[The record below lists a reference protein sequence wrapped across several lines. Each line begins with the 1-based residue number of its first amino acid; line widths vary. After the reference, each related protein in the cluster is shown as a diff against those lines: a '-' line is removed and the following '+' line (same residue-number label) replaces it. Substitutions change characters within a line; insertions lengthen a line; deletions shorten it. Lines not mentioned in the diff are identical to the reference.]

1 LKAQLTLLFALFFHF
16 IFAQLTISGVVKN
29 EEGKPI
35 SGANVTI
42 SPSTSDE
49 TLAYFITKSDG
60 KYSIKID
67 SPSHETY
74 EIKVRAM
81 NYAFTSDLVNESST
95 NFDFILQE
103 KAIELKEVKLKES
116 PIRKKG
122 DTIAYDVSNFK
133 DIKDRSIADVI
144 KKMPGIEIEN
154 SGRIL
159 YQGEPINKY
168 YIEGMD
174 LLGGKYALANENL
187 SADAVDKVQILENH
201 QPIKILDSLV
211 YSSKAAL
218 NIKLKSKI
226 TYSGKAEVGLGASP
240 LLYQAN
246 ITPMLFTKKQQ
257 MIGSYQGNNRGN
269 DVSRQLKTLSLEDFL
284 NDSEKFSNESWLS
297 IAGVQTPN
305 FDGERWLDNAIN
317 IGSWNHLFKLKKE
330 LDLRI
335 NLSYHNDFQKRFGET
350 NTQYFLPTGD
360 IFLNEIKKNYLQIES
375 LNLKATLSQ
384 NSSKNYLE
392 NVLEF
397 KGDWNSSRG
406 DLNQNNNFITQR
418 LTQPNRQFTNQFNTI
433 KKVGKQ
439 LITFKSNI
447 AYRNYN
453 ENLSVFPG
461 VFTDFINN
469 GNDYQN
475 VFQQINFEKFS
486 TNNFAEFSKG
496 IKAFVLQSKIGIK
509 YINHTM
515 KSNLLADEQTI
526 NSSFENNTRWST
538 LNPYVENNFSYRKN
552 RLNFSFGIPFQWYN
566 LENNSFGNK
575 TSYNCFYIE
584 PKFNIGL
591 EFSKFWKVSTSH
603 NFSNDLGSLTR
614 LHEGFILYRYNS
626 IQQNDGDFN
635 EVKKWN
641 SSLRFEYKNPIK
653 SRFINF
659 GYSYNWTENNL
670 IYNYNYSA
678 DASTVL
684 EALYLKNHQKTHSV
698 NAKIS
703 QYFSKIKTTFNLAG
717 GYNFTTY
724 DQLLNDDLIEIHNTI
739 LTSNFDASFRLL
751 SWMTFEY
758 KYGLTNYKNKFSKES
773 ESRSITNQIHQ
784 IGLHFF
790 PADQHYIKLNF
801 DLYVNDDSR
810 LNPNST
816 FGDLMYR
823 YSLKK
828 KKIDFELSAYNL
840 FNEKYF
846 SQNSFSSNFEQ
857 RFIYKLRPTQ
867 IMLTTRFNF

>member
-1 LKAQLTLLFALFFHF
+1 
-16 IFAQLTISGVVKN
+16 
-29 EEGKPI
+29 
-35 SGANVTI
+35 
-42 SPSTSDE
+42 
-49 TLAYFITKSDG
+49 
-60 KYSIKID
+60 
-67 SPSHETY
+67 
-74 EIKVRAM
+74 M
-81 NYAFTSDLVNESST
+81 
-95 NFDFILQE
+95 
-103 KAIELKEVKLKES
+103 
-116 PIRKKG
+116 
-122 DTIAYDVSNFK
+122 
-133 DIKDRSIADVI
+133 
-144 KKMPGIEIEN
+144 
-154 SGRIL
+154 
-159 YQGEPINKY
+159 
-168 YIEGMD
+168 
-174 LLGGKYALANENL
+174 
-187 SADAVDKVQILENH
+187 
-201 QPIKILDSLV
+201 
-211 YSSKAAL
+211 
-218 NIKLKSKI
+218 
-226 TYSGKAEVGLGASP
+226 
-240 LLYQAN
+240 
-246 ITPMLFTKKQQ
+246 
-257 MIGSYQGNNRGN
+257 
-269 DVSRQLKTLSLEDFL
+269 
-284 NDSEKFSNESWLS
+284 
-297 IAGVQTPN
+297 
-305 FDGERWLDNAIN
+305 
-317 IGSWNHLFKLKKE
+317 
-330 LDLRI
+330 
-335 NLSYHNDFQKRFGET
+335 
-350 NTQYFLPTGD
+350 
-360 IFLNEIKKNYLQIES
+360 QIES

-418 LTQPNRQFTNQFNTI
+418 LAQPNRQFTNQFNTI

-575 TSYNCFYIE
+575 TSYNRFYIE

-626 IQQNDGDFN
+626 IQQNDGNFN
-635 EVKKWN
+635 EVKKWI

-659 GYSYNWTENNL
+659 GYSYNWSENNL
-670 IYNYNYSA
+670 IYNYSYNA

-684 EALYLKNHQKTHSV
+684 EALNLKNHQKTHSV

-724 DQLLNDDLIEIHNTI
+724 DQLLNDDLIEINNTI

-751 SWMTFEY
+751 SWVTFEY
-758 KYGLTNYKNKFSKES
+758 KYGVTNYKNKLSGNS
-773 ESRSITNQIHQ
+773 SSRSITNQIHQ

-846 SQNSFSSNFEQ
+846 SQNSFSSNYEQ

-867 IMLTTRFNF
+867 VMFTTRFNF